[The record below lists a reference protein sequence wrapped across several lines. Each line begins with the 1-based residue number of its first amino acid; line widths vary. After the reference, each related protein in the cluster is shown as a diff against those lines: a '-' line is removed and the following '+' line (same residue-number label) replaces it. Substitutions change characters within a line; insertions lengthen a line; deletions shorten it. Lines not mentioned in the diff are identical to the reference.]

1 LSTPERVSLRAFAK
15 LAGCDPKQ
23 VSRALKDGLLKR
35 GEDGL
40 LCTSQLS
47 SEWRRP
53 NKRSRNKAGVDKPES
68 VSTDSEYS
76 SLLPRADA
84 ERLKEN
90 MLARLRQLE
99 FDQKAGAVVA
109 VEDVARTVRD
119 QYAKVRTR
127 LLAIPSECATR
138 VLQMKTAPEVQA
150 VMQEAISDALEELTG
165 VGGGQ

>member
-1 LSTPERVSLRAFAK
+1 MSTPERVSLRAFAK

-23 VSRALKDGLLKR
+23 VSRALRDGSLKR

-47 SEWRRP
+47 TGWRKQ
-53 NKRSRNKAGVDKPES
+53 NKRSRNKTDVDNP
-68 VSTDSEYS
+68 VSTDWALME
-76 SLLPRADA
+76 RVDA
-84 ERLKEN
+84 EKLKEN

-99 FDQKAGAVVA
+99 FDQKAGSVVA

-138 VLQMKTAPEVQA
+138 LLQMKTAPEVQA

-165 VGGGQ
+165 VGAGQ